1 MKASSLH
8 ALVIDRHA
16 GELTPEAAE
25 LLDLHLAQ
33 NAEARA
39 EAERILA
46 SLAVTQDAVLR
57 HPELA
62 RVMPAPMEK
71 AVVAA
76 PRRSFFKPWLARA
89 AVMALLA
96 AIMGIAGFVAGRS
109 ESRMVS
115 NEDKP
120 SAPVSR
126 KESPWARYRMSFDPD
141 GEGVQVVRVDTSDL
155 KTKAI
160 P

>member
-1 MKASSLH
+1 MKTSSLH

-46 SLAVTQDAVLR
+46 SLAVMHDAVLR

-62 RVMPAPMEK
+62 RVMPAPVEK
-71 AVVAA
+71 SVVSS
-76 PRRSFFKPWLARA
+76 PRRSFVMPWLARA
-89 AVMALLA
+89 AVMALFA
-96 AIMGIAGFVAGRS
+96 AITGIAGFVAGRS
-109 ESRMVS
+109 ESGIAS
-115 NEDKP
+115 DEGKP
-120 SAPVSR
+120 SVSAPR
-126 KESPWARYRMSFDPD
+126 KASPWARYRMSFDPS
-141 GEGVQVVRVDTSDL
+141 GEGMQVVRVDTDKLEPNSL
-155 KTKAI
+155 R
-160 P
+160 